1 MNRRLRK
8 PVPFALMVVVAT
20 ASVAIATVAGPST
33 AAQQTIPFADA
44 RMIIEVNETDGDAGF
59 QIFADAEPW
68 RKFEV
73 FRPDGS
79 RIVDFEADSVLR
91 NFGLTE
97 LFSES
102 NEPPFDEF
110 PLARFKTLFP
120 AGTYR
125 FRGETTEGKL
135 LVGSARFS
143 HKIPRGPIVLS
154 PAEDSTIDRDDAE
167 VRWRPAPQPQGIN
180 VVRYQ
185 VIVSGGEPSREF
197 SVFLPGSARKVE
209 IPEEFLAPNT
219 EYEGEIL
226 AIEASGNQTITA
238 IEPFHTK

>member
-8 PVPFALMVVVAT
+8 PIPFVLIVALAA
-20 ASVAIATVAGPST
+20 ASVAVATLAGTGT
-33 AAQQTIPFADA
+33 AAQPAIPFADA

-79 RIVDFEADSVLR
+79 RIVNFQADSGLR

-110 PLARFKTLFP
+110 PLARFKALFP

-125 FRGETTEGKL
+125 FRGETIEGKL

-143 HKIPRGPIVLS
+143 HKIPKGPVVLS
-154 PAEDSTIDRDDAE
+154 PQEDSRIDRDDAE

-185 VIVSGGEPSREF
+185 VIVSGGEPNREF

-226 AIEASGNQTITA
+226 AIEASGNQTITQLG
-238 IEPFHTK
+238 PFRTK

>member
-8 PVPFALMVVVAT
+8 PFPFVLMVVVAT
-20 ASVAIATVAGPST
+20 ASVAVATIAGTST
-33 AAQQTIPFADA
+33 AAQQAIPFADA

-79 RIVDFEADSVLR
+79 RIVNFQANSVLR

-110 PLARFKTLFP
+110 PLARFKALFP

-135 LVGSARFS
+135 LVGSAKFS
-143 HKIPRGPIVLS
+143 HKIPRGPIVRS
-154 PAEDSTIDRDDAE
+154 PVEDSTINRDDAE
-167 VRWRPAPQPQGIN
+167 VRWRQAAQPQGIN

-185 VIVSGGEPSREF
+185 VIISGGEPSREF
-197 SVFLPGSARKVE
+197 NVFLPGSARKVE

-226 AIEASGNQTITA
+226 AIEASGNQTISQLG
-238 IEPFHTK
+238 PFRTR

>member
-8 PVPFALMVVVAT
+8 PVPFVIVVALAA
-20 ASVAIATVAGPST
+20 ASVAVATLAGTST
-33 AAQQTIPFADA
+33 AAQPAIPFADA

-79 RIVDFEADSVLR
+79 RIVNFQADRVLR
-91 NFGLTE
+91 DFGLTE

-102 NEPPFDEF
+102 NEPPFEEF
-110 PLARFKTLFP
+110 PLARFKALFP

-125 FRGETTEGKL
+125 FRGETVEGKL
-135 LVGSARFS
+135 LVGSATFS
-143 HKIPRGPIVLS
+143 HKIPNGPVVLS
-154 PAEDSTIDRDDAE
+154 PQEDSTIDRDDAE

-197 SVFLPGSARKVE
+197 SVFLPGSARSVE

-226 AIEASGNQTITA
+226 AIEASGNQTIA
-238 IEPFHTK
+238 QLGPFRTK